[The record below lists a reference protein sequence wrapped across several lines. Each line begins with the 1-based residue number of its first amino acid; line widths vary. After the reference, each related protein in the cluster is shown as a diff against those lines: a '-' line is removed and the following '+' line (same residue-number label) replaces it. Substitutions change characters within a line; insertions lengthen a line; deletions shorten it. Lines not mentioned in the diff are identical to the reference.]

1 MNNSLTLRTAVV
13 FLLTFLLAGQSSAFA
28 ASTPVELKWSE
39 LNTAIYGQS
48 VELPLPGAFTVTG
61 EVVAVREDA
70 LVLDI
75 RKTSDAGAFP
85 KGNAVLPR
93 ASVTL
98 LKVAQRRGSHWRAM
112 GTIIG
117 VLGGVALG
125 GYIAAKTANSP
136 GPGIAIFV
144 ATASAASVA
153 GNLAGGAAD
162 RKTRLIR
169 IVP

>member
-1 MNNSLTLRTAVV
+1 VV
-13 FLLTFLLAGQSSAFA
+13 FLLTLLLPGQSSAFA

-48 VELPLPGAFTVTG
+48 VELTLPGAFKIRG
-61 EVVAVREDA
+61 EVVAVRDDA

-75 RKTSDAGAFP
+75 RRTSDARAFP
-85 KGNAVLPR
+85 KGNAVVPR

-98 LKVAQRRGSHWRAM
+98 LKLEQQRGSHWRAM
-112 GTIIG
+112 GTVIG
-117 VLGGVALG
+117 VLGGVVVG
-125 GYIAAKTANSP
+125 TYIAAKTASSP
-136 GPGIAIFV
+136 GPGIAIFI
-144 ATASAASVA
+144 ATASAASIA
-153 GNLAGGAAD
+153 GNVAGGAAD